1 MSPELIAILAVG
13 AAIAGLMLTG
23 QRSLRRDL
31 GARIDGIDA
40 KLTKRIDGV
49 EAALT
54 KRIDDVEAALTKLL
68 ERVETG
74 QTELR
79 ERMAHLEGL
88 LEGLREAI
96 AHNRAA

>member
-1 MSPELIAILAVG
+1 MSPELIAIFAVG
-13 AAIAGLMLTG
+13 VAIAGLVLSG
-23 QRSLRRDL
+23 QLSLRQEIRQL
-31 GARIDGIDA
+31 GSRMERVEAS
-40 KLTKRIDGV
+40 LTKRM
-49 EAALT
+49 
-54 KRIDDVEAALTKLL
+54 
-68 ERVETG
+68 ERVEAG

>member
-13 AAIAGLMLTG
+13 VAMAGLMLTG
-23 QRSLRRDL
+23 QRSLRRDIE
-31 GARIDGIDA
+31 R
-40 KLTKRIDGV
+40 V

-54 KRIDDVEAALTKLL
+54 KRL

-88 LEGLREAI
+88 LQGLREAI